1 MQLFGDTVNTGKV
14 YCASEFRLTKILVSF
29 FVSQLSSTPKAARME
44 SHGLPNKIHI
54 SRKTAEQ
61 LEREGKSH
69 WVTERKELV
78 SAKGKGVLKTFF
90 AEPRS
95 DGSASSMEFSIKSE
109 ADMLGMD
116 DLQNEVEFRQ
126 RLIDWNV
133 VLLSDLLKTVVA
145 HRKAKKKSSLRNSAS
160 SLSLEDLLAMDDSES
175 ASSGHFVKSIRDEVL
190 DSIPIP
196 TYEDQRKKKMKGSDS
211 QPIELGERVM
221 EQLRNYIVAI
231 ESGYP
236 PNAFHNFSH
245 CTHVVSI
252 IDFSEDTHYIHIFSP
267 RAATVATTGNV
278 SQETPPENYWGGRS
292 FQKRY
297 FYHRR
302 IAYSN
307 LRY

>member
-1 MQLFGDTVNTGKV
+1 
-14 YCASEFRLTKILVSF
+14 
-29 FVSQLSSTPKAARME
+29 ME

-95 DGSASSMEFSIKSE
+95 DASASSTEFSINSE
-109 ADMLGMD
+109 ADVLGMD
-116 DLQNEVEFRQ
+116 DLQNEVELRQ

-160 SLSLEDLLAMDDSES
+160 SLSLEDLLKDDSES
-175 ASSGHFVKSIRDEVL
+175 TSSGHVVKSIRDEVL

-196 TYEDQRKKKMKGSDS
+196 TYEDQRKKKKKGSDS

-252 IDFSEDTHYIHIFSP
+252 IDFSEGDTHYIHIFSP
-267 RAATVATTGNV
+267 RAAAVATTGNV
-278 SQETPPENYWGGRS
+278 GQETPSENYWGGRS